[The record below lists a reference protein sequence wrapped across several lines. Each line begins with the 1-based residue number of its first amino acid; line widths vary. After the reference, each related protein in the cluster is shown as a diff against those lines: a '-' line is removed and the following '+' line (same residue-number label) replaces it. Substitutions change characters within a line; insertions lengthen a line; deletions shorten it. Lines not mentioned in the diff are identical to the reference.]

1 MVWGTYLPP
10 QRWFCE
16 LSQIGAWSG
25 LAPGCPVECGVQ
37 SLFGQ
42 CPNVGGDNFYGCS
55 LSRAP
60 MPLQI
65 LLLIPLPHT
74 DINRNTQGTS
84 DMLLRGVQAPHM
96 CTRHM
101 LLGTPLRFLII
112 VMMPMFSCICCFLL
126 TLSFTARLWS
136 KHQLEEEPQVVIMI
150 RFISGNP
157 NVLVLLKTCPY
168 LHSRSAGSCQ
178 SEEWIFRQK
187 LVFVFNK
194 LHNRIHT
201 SYIKYASLNT
211 LYLLCCFYIVVMN
224 ASTIQPGPYQV
235 CV

>member
-1 MVWGTYLPP
+1 MVWGTYLEKNCPSSNG
-10 QRWFCE
+10 QILVFGGSKRLSGWF
-16 LSQIGAWSG
+16 GALIYRHNG
-25 LAPGCPVECGVQ
+25 DFVNCLKLAPGCPIECGVQ

-112 VMMPMFSCICCFLL
+112 VMMPMFSSSHASAAF
-126 TLSFTARLWS
+126 S
-136 KHQLEEEPQVVIMI
+136 
-150 RFISGNP
+150 
-157 NVLVLLKTCPY
+157 
-168 LHSRSAGSCQ
+168 LH
-178 SEEWIFRQK
+178 
-187 LVFVFNK
+187 
-194 LHNRIHT
+194 
-201 SYIKYASLNT
+201 
-211 LYLLCCFYIVVMN
+211 YLLQRGFEVNISWKRN
-224 ASTIQPGPYQV
+224 HRS
-235 CV
+235 